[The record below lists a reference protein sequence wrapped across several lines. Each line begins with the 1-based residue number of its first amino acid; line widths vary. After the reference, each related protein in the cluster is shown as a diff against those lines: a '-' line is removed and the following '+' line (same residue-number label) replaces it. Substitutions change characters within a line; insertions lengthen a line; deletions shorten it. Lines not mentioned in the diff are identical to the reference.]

1 MSTAPRVVSL
11 QPFSAE
17 KGPAEKPASASAAG
31 GAVQSLEVQVI
42 QADTQTLH
50 LRYVLNANL
59 GRLRIPAVKASAR
72 TDELW
77 KHTCFEAFLR
87 AREGTAYHELNASPS
102 TEWALYSFDDY
113 RNGMA
118 PVTRTEPPRI
128 LIEQSAQRL
137 TVDVQLSLK
146 TLPASR
152 AVALAAVIEDDG
164 GSLSYWALKHP
175 AGRPDFHHA
184 DGFALEL

>member
-1 MSTAPRVVSL
+1 
-11 QPFSAE
+11 
-17 KGPAEKPASASAAG
+17 
-31 GAVQSLEVQVI
+31 
-42 QADTQTLH
+42 
-50 LRYVLNANL
+50 
-59 GRLRIPAVKASAR
+59 
-72 TDELW
+72 
-77 KHTCFEAFLR
+77 
-87 AREGTAYHELNASPS
+87 
-102 TEWALYSFDDY
+102 
-113 RNGMA
+113 MA
-118 PVTRTEPPRI
+118 PATGAEPPRI

-152 AVALAAVIEDDG
+152 AIALAAVIEDDS

>member
-1 MSTAPRVVSL
+1 MLLMTSHAPRVVSL
-11 QPFSAE
+11 QPYQ
-17 KGPAEKPASASAAG
+17 PAAAG

-42 QADTQTLH
+42 RADAHTLH
-50 LRYVLNANL
+50 LRYLLNANL
-59 GRLRIPAVKASAR
+59 GRLRIPSLKPSAR

-87 AREGTAYHELNASPS
+87 ARDGTAYHELNTSPS

-113 RNGMA
+113 RSGMA
-118 PVTRTEPPRI
+118 PVTPAEPPRI
-128 LIEQSAQRL
+128 LIEHSAQRL
-137 TVDVQLSLK
+137 AVDVQLSLK

-184 DGFALEL
+184 DGFALQL